1 MRRFFRRMALSL
13 LFLLVPAAEGEV
25 FLLWPWKGSGD
36 ADPQIRMAGI
46 PGISSAPLYSE
57 KLTVNG
63 VQLELEAFAVNLGF
77 AELEGWLKA
86 RLRPENLSRVGD
98 TIRVTFR
105 LPDHFLERWLLID
118 SGPDKPVSAFR
129 IAAPEKLPAASDWPP
144 ELPPLPAGATPVQV
158 IHLEGRDGWYGAFS
172 GGSAEPEQGLRTVSD
187 RLRNEGWTAVG
198 NEARPSIGGTGD
210 LFLRARPRT
219 LLWVSFTRD
228 GGAFYARPY

>member
-36 ADPQIRMAGI
+36 ADSQIRMAGI

-129 IAAPEKLPAASDWPP
+129 IAAPEKLPAASAVSYTHLT
-144 ELPPLPAGATPVQV
+144 LPTT
-158 IHLEGRDGWYGAFS
+158 W
-172 GGSAEPEQGLRTVSD
+172 TV
-187 RLRNEGWTAVG
+187 
-198 NEARPSIGGTGD
+198 
-210 LFLRARPRT
+210 
-219 LLWVSFTRD
+219 
-228 GGAFYARPY
+228 